1 MENNNPEY
9 TIPTGQAQEDPPVVE
24 VDAPTDDRDTT
35 PRISSARRKDKARLH
50 VTRHAILSRF
60 PLEALAALGENTR
73 QLRRLEKKFRTEL
86 KPSCAVGEL
95 LFDRMWSSYLRCL
108 LVARAETMA
117 LASTEHQPA
126 LDMFV
131 STDKEKLSTELR
143 HLALVHRY
151 DAHFSREMYRGL
163 GMLLLLRDSGEAGL
177 QRWVNKTIGGS
188 KEYSEG

>member
-1 MENNNPEY
+1 MMTN
-9 TIPTGQAQEDPPVVE
+9 GDGAHDPPI
-24 VDAPTDDRDTT
+24 DDRDTT
-35 PRISSARRKDKARLH
+35 PRISSARRKDEARLH

-73 QLRRLEKKFRTEL
+73 QLRKLEKKFRAEL
-86 KPSCAVGEL
+86 KPSGVVGEL

-108 LVARAETMA
+108 LVARAEAVA
-117 LASTEHQPA
+117 LAPTEHLLT
-126 LDMFV
+126 LDL
-131 STDKEKLSTELR
+131 EPQLSTELR

-177 QRWVNKTIGGS
+177 QRWVNKTIGAS
-188 KEYSEG
+188 KEHSEG